1 MELVNDII
9 MDKKYIHFSYRN
21 TPFEDTITA
30 VYAKVGTIKFCCS
43 DPYEFLHS
51 LYFVTSK
58 GYYIKYEDFAKSMA
72 YQNNGDF
79 PFIKYLNGIIEAA
92 KVLLYH
98 ASADKIV
105 RFIASNMNEG
115 MLYCTKAVKGDFAG
129 SYFFNWTLPYYSYLS
144 PEDRN
149 N

>member
-1 MELVNDII
+1 MELVNDEI
-9 MDKKYIHFSYRN
+9 MDKKYIHFSNRN

-30 VYAKVGTIKFCCS
+30 VYAKAGTTRIS
-43 DPYEFLHS
+43 SSRDELLHN

-72 YQNNGDF
+72 YQYNGDF

-105 RFIASNMNEG
+105 RFIANNMNEG

-129 SYFFNWTLPYYSYLS
+129 SYFFNWTLPYYSYLN